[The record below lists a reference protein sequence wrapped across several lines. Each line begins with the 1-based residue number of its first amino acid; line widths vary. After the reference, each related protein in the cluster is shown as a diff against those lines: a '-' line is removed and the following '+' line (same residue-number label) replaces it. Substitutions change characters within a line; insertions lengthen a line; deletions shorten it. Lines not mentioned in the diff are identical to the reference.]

1 MNHINQRI
9 PHIEPSVAARNTT
22 SNDAKSAQA
31 QSASAQSAAAQ
42 SAAAQSAAAQ
52 SASTQPDSAQRA
64 DKKPHWQELV
74 QSVALN
80 AKRVAKQAKALLKRG
95 SARGQKFWS
104 ERRAGASSEATESH
118 ASAPPRHSAPRE
130 SRETREA
137 IDRAAN
143 EGMLP

>member
-9 PHIEPSVAARNTT
+9 PHIEPSVAARNSA

-31 QSASAQSAAAQ
+31 QSASA
-42 SAAAQSAAAQ
+42 
-52 SASTQPDSAQRA
+52 QPDSAQRA

-118 ASAPPRHSAPRE
+118 ASAPPRHSSPRE
-130 SRETREA
+130 SKETREA